1 MVPDANSN
9 IPGANPDVFHCP
21 APNAVSYADPD
32 CDTIRILVGVATLRD
47 LLKPLEDL
55 DPIYP
60 LGDPLPPG
68 PSGLEDDG
76 DDVT

>member
-1 MVPDANSN
+1 MAPDANSN

-21 APNAVSYADPD
+21 SANVVSYADPERD
-32 CDTIRILVGVATLRD
+32 ARGIPAAVAALRD
-47 LLKPLEDL
+47 LLRPLEDL